1 LNRRLPPKVIL
12 GAILAVGLGLRLW
25 GIAFSASTPVGR
37 PDEDIFAVGALHMFG
52 RPYDRLDTG
61 WPNGIYI
68 LCHAILWLE
77 HAWYRLRYGAG
88 VDVDVNMGCLVAIN
102 SIAVYLPIRI
112 VSAVLGTVTAWVV
125 GGIAGELAPE
135 RKDAPLW
142 AAALYAVNYL
152 VGRDGHFAVS
162 DALLCFEISLALLFC
177 ARATTRNAWWLVAA
191 AFWAGTAFSTKYSAV
206 GLVFPCVAAG
216 VAAIRRERAG
226 AKIPVACAVLAG
238 LVGVLL
244 WSPDIATQWSTFRG
258 GFVGHLA
265 RYGAI
270 NTPAGAIFYPR
281 TVFPAAFGWPGF
293 LLCLGGLLWCLR
305 HRAGVFLVV
314 YVFMFCACVLGPV
327 HAIFVRYGSPVVP
340 ALAAAG
346 GIAASLLRQRLSER
360 APSWLA
366 WTAVALVALALP
378 ASRLV
383 AFDRLLVQRDTRD
396 LAQDWLVAQGPSQ
409 VVLTE
414 GAYGQVH
421 AVDPSVA
428 AVCKQ
433 ELPANLWRPTP
444 ILLAPTRPQ
453 AAAPGELEWTVNPRW
468 LPVRLSNAPAL
479 GGQGEAGWERIGFLG
494 AERFV
499 IWEYDQRLALTDL
512 HAPSAPDL
520 LSRAEGPRAIGWV
533 VGRSEHSKP
542 LDPCWL
548 PVARFSPG
556 QQDRAVWDTVD
567 AFLVPFENFGVMDRP
582 GPEIAIYKNGCK
594 GR

>member
-1 LNRRLPPKVIL
+1 MSRQLRTKLL
-12 GAILAVGLGLRLW
+12 LAAILAVGLGLRLW
-25 GIAFSASTPVGR
+25 GIGFSASTPVGR

-61 WPNGIYI
+61 WPAGIFR
-68 LCHAILWLE
+68 LCHAVLWLE
-77 HAWYRLRYGAG
+77 HVWYRLRDG
-88 VDVDVNMGCLVAIN
+88 VDVNMGCLVAVN
-102 SIAVYLPIRI
+102 SIAAYLPIRVI
-112 VSAVLGTVTAWVV
+112 SAVLGTATAWIV
-125 GGIAGELAPE
+125 GAIAGELAPE
-135 RKDAPLW
+135 QTDAPLW

-191 AFWAGTAFSTKYSAV
+191 AFWAGTAFSTKYSAI
-206 GLVFPCVAAG
+206 GLVFPCVAAA
-216 VAAIRRERAG
+216 VETFRRERAG
-226 AKIPVACAVLAG
+226 ARIPVACAVLAG

-244 WSPDIATQWSTFRG
+244 WSPDIATHWSTFRG
-258 GFVGHLA
+258 GLFGHFS
-265 RYGAI
+265 RYGTI
-270 NTPAGAIFYPR
+270 NTPPGAIFYPG

-293 LLCLGGLLWCLR
+293 LLCVGGLVWCLR
-305 HRAGVFLVV
+305 RRVGVFLVV
-314 YVFMFCACVLGPV
+314 YVAMFCACVLGPV
-327 HAIFVRYGSPVVP
+327 HAIFVRYASPVVP

-346 GIAASLLRQRLSER
+346 GIAASLLYRRLSER
-360 APSWLA
+360 GPRWLA
-366 WTAVALVALALP
+366 WVVVASLALALP
-378 ASRLV
+378 ASRLA
-383 AFDRLLVQRDTRD
+383 AFDRLLARRDTRD
-396 LAQDWLVAQGPSQ
+396 LAQDWLVAQGPGQ

-433 ELPANLWRPTP
+433 ELPTNLWRPTP
-444 ILLAPTRPQ
+444 VLLAPTRPQ
-453 AAAPGELEWTVNPRW
+453 AAAPGEFQSTVNPRW

-499 IWEYDQRLALTDL
+499 IWEYDQRLALNDL
-512 HAPSAPDL
+512 HAPSAPDF

-533 VGRSEHSKP
+533 VGRSDRVRP
-542 LDPCWL
+542 VDGCWV
-548 PVARFSPG
+548 PVATFSAG
-556 QQDRAVWDTVD
+556 QQDAAEWDTVD
-567 AFLVPFENFGVMDRP
+567 AFLVPFENFGVMERP
-582 GPEIAIYKNGCK
+582 GPEISIYKNACK